1 MYKYVVTLI
10 GVSHHETIRL
20 KVANLEKFG
29 FSDDEIF
36 NLFGRSP
43 LMLTLSVDKVQRNMT
58 FILGMMKFPA
68 SVVLQ
73 YPFLLYSNLEAVLRP
88 RVLLARK
95 IQDMGLDLQIKGPKM
110 MTALRMTEKRFL
122 EAFVKCHPRDVAD
135 ELMAFY
141 TSAKGVK
148 RLAEASKKNNIT
160 GFPF

>member
-20 KVANLEKFG
+20 KLANLEKFG

-88 RVLLARK
+88 RVFLHGSYRTWVLICRLK
-95 IQDMGLDLQIKGPKM
+95 DPK
-110 MTALRMTEKRFL
+110 
-122 EAFVKCHPRDVAD
+122 
-135 ELMAFY
+135 
-141 TSAKGVK
+141 
-148 RLAEASKKNNIT
+148 
-160 GFPF
+160 